1 MAGIGFELKKL
12 FKEHSLFYDIRAYFI
27 SSLVSIG
34 PTCLCIVLI
43 TTMQYFMKV
52 MGESYKSVEYFVT
65 IIVYCFSF
73 SLIITGGFSL
83 LISRYVSDC
92 IYKDNK
98 EKIVPSL
105 FGILSIVLV
114 IDFTISNLFYINS
127 NISSCVKII
136 SIILLG
142 ELSVVWIQSVYISV
156 LKDYVA
162 ILKSFLIGIGNII
175 IIYFVLSYFIKFS
188 IFYSALFSITFG
200 FFVMIMLF
208 IKKIID
214 EFGQNSFNYK
224 ECFEVITSFNKYP
237 YIFITG
243 FLYYIGMYIHNFVF
257 WLSPKGI
264 TVENTFRVAPF
275 YDIALFYAFLSLMPI
290 TVLFQVKT
298 ETAFYPKYKKYY
310 MVSQEKGNIE
320 DINLARSE
328 MISTL
333 YSELNYL
340 IEMQFIIGLVFMVF
354 GKKFLPQIGL
364 AGLPTDIFSILVL
377 GSMSFSIMYIIV
389 VILLYFDSMVNAM
402 KISIVFCV
410 LNFLLTLL
418 TLFLGEYFYGF
429 GFFVAALSS
438 FIYSYRKLDSFL
450 KEIDYYTFA
459 SQPMFIKKVDGFF
472 VRLYHNKIMKGDKLS
487 EKD

>member
-1 MAGIGFELKKL
+1 MAGIGFELKRL
-12 FKEHSLFYDIRAYFI
+12 FKERSLFYDIRAYFI
-27 SSLVSIG
+27 SSLVSVG
-34 PTCLCIVLI
+34 PTFLCILLI
-43 TTMQYFMKV
+43 TTMQHFMKV

-92 IYKDNK
+92 IYEGNK

-105 FGILSIVLV
+105 YGILSIVLC
-114 IDFTISNLFYINS
+114 IDFIISNLFYINS
-127 NISSCVKII
+127 NISSYVKIF

-142 ELSVVWIQSVYISV
+142 ELSMVWIQAVYISA
-156 LKDYVA
+156 LKDYMA
-162 ILKSFLIGIGNII
+162 ILNSFLIGIGNII
-175 IIYFVLSYFIKFS
+175 ISYFVLNYFIKSS

-200 FFVMIMLF
+200 FFIMIILF
-208 IKKIID
+208 IKKII
-214 EFGQNSFNYK
+214 EEYGQSAFNYK

-243 FLYYIGMYIHNFVF
+243 FLYYIGMYAHNFVF
-257 WLSPKGI
+257 WFSSKGI
-264 TVENTFRVAPF
+264 TIENTFRVAPF

-290 TVLFQVKT
+290 IVLFQVRT
-298 ETAFYPKYKKYY
+298 ETTFYPKYKKYY
-310 MVSQEKGNIE
+310 VVSQEKGNIE

-340 IEMQFIIGLVFMVF
+340 IEMQFIVGLVFMVF
-354 GKKFLPQIGL
+354 GKKFLPEIGL

-389 VILLYFDSMVNAM
+389 VILLYFDGVMNAM
-402 KISIVFCV
+402 KISIIFFV
-410 LNFLLTLL
+410 LNFLLTLI
-418 TLFLGEYFYGF
+418 TLFLNECFYGF
-429 GFFVAALSS
+429 GFFIAALSS
-438 FIYSYRKLDSFL
+438 LIYSYRKLNLFL

-472 VRLYHNKIMKGDKLS
+472 VRLYHDKIMKGDKLS